1 MIIDIFKT
9 SIYKTSVH
17 NLDYY
22 NYFINLLNNS
32 LVKKEGRTISNKGG
46 FQTKNFIFDINN
58 SENKNIVYDLF
69 INPVYNF
76 ISSFKQKK
84 EITITSCEFWINK
97 NFPKSFNCRHIHA
110 SNMISGVYYLEV
122 PINSGAILFE
132 NGDNCKLFSENSSLF
147 DGPNFYCDYKIQ
159 PKKFDLLLFFSET
172 IHSVEPNF
180 SNEDR
185 ISVAF
190 NIKIN

>member
-9 SIYKTSVH
+9 TIYKTSV
-17 NLDYY
+17 NSVDYY

-32 LVKKEGRTISNKGG
+32 FVKKEGRIVSNRGG
-46 FQTKNFIFDINN
+46 FQTNNFIFDFNN
-58 SENKNIVYDLF
+58 SKNKNIVDDLF
-69 INPVYNF
+69 INPVSNF
-76 ISSFKQKK
+76 VSNFKQKK
-84 EITITSCEFWINK
+84 EITIKSCDFWINK
-97 NFPKSFNCRHIHA
+97 NFPKSFNRRHCHTL
-110 SNMISGVYYLEV
+110 NMISGVYYLEV

-132 NGDNCKLFSENSSLF
+132 NGDNCKLLNENFSLF
-147 DGPNFYCDYKIQ
+147 DDPNFYCEYKIQ

-172 IHSVEPNF
+172 MHSVEPNF

-185 ISVAF
+185 ISVSF